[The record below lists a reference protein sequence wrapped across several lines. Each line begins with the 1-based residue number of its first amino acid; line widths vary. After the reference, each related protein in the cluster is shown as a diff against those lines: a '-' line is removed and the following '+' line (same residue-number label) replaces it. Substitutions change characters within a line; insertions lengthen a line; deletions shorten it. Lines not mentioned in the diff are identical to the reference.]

1 MGFAYSSVW
10 SLHMR
15 NSVLAYLMT
24 FFSARIFSTSS
35 LTAPPLRINFVL
47 LLSSILA
54 KECAQ
59 KRTEQNP
66 PDFWNNSIRVM
77 EQGIHK
83 RILFVN
89 ARKEWRERDEEADPH
104 YLEEE
109 GKHGEHVGLDSLLLL
124 LLRNAVQNR
133 FVHVTRL
140 IPHNLPLLRRWK
152 NNSIRYRL

>member
-35 LTAPPLRINFVL
+35 LTAQSLRINFVL

-77 EQGIHK
+77 KQGIHK

-89 ARKEWRERDEEADPH
+89 ARKEWRERAEEADPH

-109 GKHGEHVGLDSLLLL
+109 GKDGEHVGLDSLLLL
-124 LLRNAVQNR
+124 LLCNAAQNR

-140 IPHNLPLLRRWK
+140 IPDNLPLLRRWK